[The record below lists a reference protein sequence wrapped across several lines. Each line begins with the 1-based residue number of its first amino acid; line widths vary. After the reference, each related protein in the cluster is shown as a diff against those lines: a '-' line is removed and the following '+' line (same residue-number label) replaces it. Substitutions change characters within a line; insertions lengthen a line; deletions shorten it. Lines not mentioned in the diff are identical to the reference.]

1 MDKTV
6 YLLNK
11 IIFDTLDQTNSN
23 IPIFKIVEKHLD
35 IKLEPQDMGKLGGA
49 LNLLREV
56 PTGGEIL
63 VNSIDSIKGL
73 EGDRC
78 LFVLTTDLAALSFKE
93 KAIKIRC

>member
-1 MDKTV
+1 
-6 YLLNK
+6 
-11 IIFDTLDQTNSN
+11 
-23 IPIFKIVEKHLD
+23 
-35 IKLEPQDMGKLGGA
+35 MGKLGGA

-78 LFVLTTDLAALSFKE
+78 LFVLTTDLDLSFKE